1 MFKGNKKNS
10 NIQELPFLDVFLETE
25 TQLWIS
31 TAATAGTGHLISLSK
46 LQKFAAQ
53 WDKDKKYSLAKFHF
67 SFYFNRRTRS
77 KFSKKK
83 KSFLNTCSEN
93 KSFRSTLSAKP
104 TQHSANKGLSP
115 ERSLHN
121 TEPSPHSQESVGRGL
136 DVSTHSHDTSVCT
149 LLIFSQRNIQK
160 RAKILQRMNCIST
173 QRSCIAYPATSR
185 S

>member
-1 MFKGNKKNS
+1 MYFLKLKHSSEYLQLLLQVQVTWSHLANYRSLQLNETKTKNTHWQS
-10 NIQELPFLDVFLETE
+10 FTSLF
-25 TQLWIS
+25 IS
-31 TAATAGTGHLISLSK
+31 TEELGASL
-46 LQKFAAQ
+46 
-53 WDKDKKYSLAKFHF
+53 
-67 SFYFNRRTRS
+67 
-77 KFSKKK
+77 KKK
-83 KSFLNTCSEN
+83 KNKTHFLNTCSEN
-93 KSFRSTLSAKP
+93 KPFRSTLSAKP

-121 TEPSPHSQESVGRGL
+121 TEPSPHSQESLGRGL